1 MHGLVEP
8 ASCVKS
14 VGLFP
19 AYLHNAHFT
28 GRTFSMN
35 EVNILGDGHFSLPS
49 GQVIL
54 GTIIFML
61 SPPTCAEGIVI
72 LFNSLSYVGYTDDSH
87 TDEMCECGG

>member
-14 VGLFP
+14 VGMFP
-19 AYLHNAHFT
+19 AYLYNARFT

-35 EVNILGDGHFSLPS
+35 VVNILGDGHFSMPS
-49 GQVIL
+49 WQMIQV
-54 GTIIFML
+54 FML
-61 SPPTCAEGIVI
+61 SPPTGAEGSVI
-72 LFNSLSYVGYTDDSH
+72 LYFTVYHTLPTQMIAHY